1 MNGITGTL
9 SDSLSPRLDMWSP
22 DEYLLF
28 SDHRYRLP
36 CSLHEVWVAVFPT
49 VKNRVES
56 FIIAVVVTILM
67 TMLLYFDL
75 IPSSTA
81 CWQYNVCGAVTG
93 IVATFLFTSSPLKKK
108 QTISEKVDDS
118 STPSP
123 TPAHRVLV
131 GKTLIKFE
139 DLGKPLLSLV

>member
-1 MNGITGTL
+1 MNGITGWTCGL
-9 SDSLSPRLDMWSP
+9 LMNIYFSLITDIGYPI
-22 DEYLLF
+22 
-28 SDHRYRLP
+28 HCTRYG
-36 CSLHEVWVAVFPT
+36 
-49 VKNRVES
+49 VES

-67 TMLLYFDL
+67 IILLSFDL

-108 QTISEKVDDS
+108 QTISEKVDDP

-123 TPAHRVLV
+123 PPAHRVLV